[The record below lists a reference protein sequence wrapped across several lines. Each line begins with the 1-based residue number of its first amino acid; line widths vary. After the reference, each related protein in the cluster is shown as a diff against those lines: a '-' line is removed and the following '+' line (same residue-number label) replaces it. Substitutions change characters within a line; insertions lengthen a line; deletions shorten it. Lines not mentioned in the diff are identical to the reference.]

1 MSPGV
6 QEKPRPVGT
15 VHKVLFVCRV
25 VLDTL
30 TMTSSVSAATRPP
43 VDHLDCRILLL
54 LLTEPGIGV
63 LGASR
68 RLGVARGT
76 VQARLD
82 RLQRTGVLRSMA
94 PDVDPAALGYPVTA
108 FCTLEIRQGRGG
120 HSPVVEHLA
129 AIPEVLEA
137 HTITGSGD
145 VLIRI
150 VGRDNADLQRVI
162 DQVVDD
168 AHVTRASTVISLA
181 TRLDHRTIPLVE
193 HLLEATS

>member
-1 MSPGV
+1 
-6 QEKPRPVGT
+6 
-15 VHKVLFVCRV
+15 
-25 VLDTL
+25 
-30 TMTSSVSAATRPP
+30 MTSQPSPAPAHHPRGP
-43 VDHLDCRILLL
+43 VDALDCRILLL
-54 LLTEPGIGV
+54 LLTEPGVGV

-76 VQARLD
+76 VQARID
-82 RLQRTGVLRSMA
+82 RLQARGVLRSMA

-120 HSPVVEHLA
+120 HSPVVDHLA

-162 DQVVDD
+162 DLVVDD
-168 AHVTRASTVISLA
+168 THVTRASTVISLA
-181 TRLDHRTIPLVE
+181 TRLDHRMVPLVE
-193 HLLEATS
+193 HLLEQQHHQQAASP

>member
-1 MSPGV
+1 M
-6 QEKPRPVGT
+6 
-15 VHKVLFVCRV
+15 HKVLPVRRV
-25 VLDTL
+25 LLDTL
-30 TMTSSVSAATRPP
+30 HMTSPVTPSVRAR
-43 VDHLDCRILLL
+43 VDALDCRILLL
-54 LLTEPGIGV
+54 LLTEPGTGV

-94 PDVDPAALGYPVTA
+94 PDVDPSALGYPVTA

-162 DQVVDD
+162 DRVVDD
-168 AHVTRASTVISLA
+168 EHVTRASTVISLA

-193 HLLEATS
+193 HLLDSAD

>member
-1 MSPGV
+1 MQQQRS
-6 QEKPRPVGT
+6 RLST
-15 VHKVLFVCRV
+15 VHKVLPVCRV

-30 TMTSSVSAATRPP
+30 PMTSSAGAAARAP
-43 VDHLDCRILLL
+43 VDALDCRILLL

-63 LGASR
+63 LGTSR

-162 DQVVDD
+162 DKVVDD

-193 HLLEATS
+193 HLLETSS

>member
-1 MSPGV
+1 M
-6 QEKPRPVGT
+6 QEHRLSLVR
-15 VHKVLFVCRV
+15 VHKLLAVCRV

-30 TMTSSVSAATRPP
+30 TMTSPAAPSSRTP
-43 VDHLDCRILLL
+43 VDALDCRILLL
-54 LLTEPGIGV
+54 LLAEPGIGV

-82 RLQRTGVLRSMA
+82 RLQRSGVLRSMA

-129 AIPEVLEA
+129 GIPEVLEA

-181 TRLDHRTIPLVE
+181 TRLDHRTVPLVE
-193 HLLEATS
+193 HLLEASS

>member
-1 MSPGV
+1 M
-6 QEKPRPVGT
+6 R
-15 VHKVLFVCRV
+15 KVLPVSRV

-30 TMTSSVSAATRPP
+30 PMTSPAVPTARAP
-43 VDHLDCRILLL
+43 VDTLDCRILLL

-108 FCTLEIRQGRGG
+108 FCTLEIRQGRRVDVRG
-120 HSPVVEHLA
+120 HRAQDAGALQTVE
-129 AIPEVLEA
+129 
-137 HTITGSGD
+137 SGLD
-145 VLIRI
+145 LSLIHI
-150 VGRDNADLQRVI
+150 
-162 DQVVDD
+162 
-168 AHVTRASTVISLA
+168 
-181 TRLDHRTIPLVE
+181 
-193 HLLEATS
+193 

>member
-1 MSPGV
+1 M
-6 QEKPRPVGT
+6 QEQRSSLGT
-15 VHKVLFVCRV
+15 VHKVLPVYRV

-30 TMTSSVSAATRPP
+30 PMTSSGAPSSRTP
-43 VDHLDCRILLL
+43 VDALDCRILLL

-181 TRLDHRTIPLVE
+181 TRLDHRTVPLVE
-193 HLLEATS
+193 HVLEASS

>member
-1 MSPGV
+1 M
-6 QEKPRPVGT
+6 
-15 VHKVLFVCRV
+15 
-25 VLDTL
+25 
-30 TMTSSVSAATRPP
+30 
-43 VDHLDCRILLL
+43 
-54 LLTEPGIGV
+54 

-108 FCTLEIRQGRGG
+108 FCTLEIRQGRGATPPSSST
-120 HSPVVEHLA
+120 SPRS
-129 AIPEVLEA
+129 PRCSRP
-137 HTITGSGD
+137 TRSPGPGD

-168 AHVTRASTVISLA
+168 AHVTRASTVICLA

>member
-1 MSPGV
+1 VHLGV
-6 QEKPRPVGT
+6 QEQSPQVNT
-15 VHKVLFVCRV
+15 VHKVLPVCRV

-30 TMTSSVSAATRPP
+30 TMTSAVGPAPR

-120 HSPVVEHLA
+120 HSPVVDHLA

>member
-1 MSPGV
+1 
-6 QEKPRPVGT
+6 
-15 VHKVLFVCRV
+15 
-25 VLDTL
+25 
-30 TMTSSVSAATRPP
+30 
-43 VDHLDCRILLL
+43 
-54 LLTEPGIGV
+54 
-63 LGASR
+63 
-68 RLGVARGT
+68 
-76 VQARLD
+76 
-82 RLQRTGVLRSMA
+82 MA

-120 HSPVVEHLA
+120 HSPVIEHLA

-193 HLLEATS
+193 HLLDAATASS